1 MRKKRTT
8 ETLIEE
14 IKEKFG
20 DKYCYDEVDYQ
31 GMKTSVILL
40 CVEHNYKFEQQPV
53 HILRGNR
60 GCKYCS
66 GRGLSTEDFINNS
79 KKIFKN
85 NEFDYSKTF
94 YKNNQTKAIFICN
107 VHKTEWEQLPQN
119 HLRGN
124 NPCQDCNGQKPI
136 DREMFI
142 KRSKEKFGENRFDY
156 SKVAQIKGIHTKVI
170 LVCVKHDQDFIQ
182 EAWSNLK
189 GMVGCPEC
197 NFNTKLTPEK
207 IKEKALLKHD
217 GKMFDYSKVDW
228 SKSIIEKQLIGCHI
242 AEHGFYEQTL
252 DGHLMGKMPCKICDK
267 QNRLTTLDEFIER
280 VKNIHG
286 ADKYDFDKT
295 VLINGIQGD
304 AVLKCVK
311 HDEYFSYDMFRILQG
326 LEGCSKCR
334 TSGTSKKEKALADF
348 VEHELGFSIERNYR
362 KIDGLSPK
370 EVDIFIPSR
379 NIAIEFNGLYWHSE
393 LYLDKN
399 YHYDKWKKCA
409 DAGVRLLTVW
419 EDEWENKQDIVK
431 SHIKHVL
438 GLNNDEK
445 IYARNTVVKPINK
458 GMAQLFLNDHH
469 IQGFVGASIHMG
481 VFEKNSESLVA
492 VGSFL
497 KSGDNYQ
504 LVRFATS
511 QTVVGG
517 FSKLINYFEKNYEYE
532 QLITFADLGF
542 SDGALYEKNGFVLDR
557 VMAPDYSYVV
567 QNTVQRFH
575 KFGFR
580 RDRFEK
586 DPLLIFDE
594 SLSERHLAEL
604 NGLERIYDCGK
615 LRYVKEHL
623 RKVR

>member
-1 MRKKRTT
+1 MRKRRTT

-20 DKYCYDEVDYQ
+20 DKYRYDEVDYQ
-31 GMKTSVILL
+31 GMKAPVILL
-40 CVEHNYKFEQQPV
+40 CVEHDHKFEQQPV

-119 HLRGN
+119 HLRGF

-207 IKEKALLKHD
+207 IKEKALLKHR
-217 GKMFDYSKVDW
+217 GKIFDYSKVDW
-228 SKSIIEKQLIGCHI
+228 SKSIREKQLIGCHI
-242 AEHGFYEQTL
+242 PEHGFYEQTF
-252 DGHLMGKMPCKICDK
+252 DGHLTGKTPCKICDK

-286 ADKYDFDKT
+286 TDKYDFDKT
-295 VLINGIQGD
+295 VLTNGVQGD
-304 AVLKCVK
+304 AVLKCVN

-334 TSGTSKKEKALADF
+334 TSGTSKKEKELADF

-399 YHYDKWKKCA
+399 YHYDKWEKCA
-409 DAGVRLLTVW
+409 DTGVRLLTVW

-431 SHIKHVL
+431 SHIRHVL

-445 IYARNTVVKPINK
+445 IYARNTVVKPVNK
-458 GMAQLFLNDHH
+458 GMAQLFLNDCH
-469 IQGFVGASIHMG
+469 IQGFVGASVHIG
-481 VFEKNSESLVA
+481 LFDKNDDELVA

-497 KSGDNYQ
+497 KSGDNYN

-511 QTVVGG
+511 CSVVGG

-532 QLITFADLGF
+532 MLVTFADLGF
-542 SDGALYEKNGFVLDR
+542 SDGALYEKNGFVLDK
-557 VMAPDYSYVV
+557 VMAPDYSYIMR
-567 QNTVQRFH
+567 NMVQRFH

-580 RDRFEK
+580 KERFKK
-586 DPLLIFDE
+586 DPLLLFDE
-594 SLSERHLAEL
+594 SLSERQLAEL

-623 RKVR
+623 RKVE

>member
-8 ETLIEE
+8 ETLIED

-31 GMKTSVILL
+31 GMKTPVILL
-40 CVEHNYKFEQQPV
+40 CVEHNHKFEQQPV

-79 KKIFKN
+79 KQVFKN
-85 NEFDYSKTF
+85 NEFDYSKTI
-94 YKNNQTKAIFICN
+94 YTNNHTKVVFICN

-119 HLRGN
+119 HLKGN

-156 SKVAQIKGIHTKVI
+156 SKVGTIKGVHTKVSLI
-170 LVCVKHDQDFIQ
+170 CVKHNQEFVQ
-182 EAWSNLK
+182 EAWSNLQ

-228 SKSIIEKQLIGCHI
+228 SKSIIKKQLIGCHI

-252 DGHLMGKMPCKICDK
+252 DGHLMGKMPCIICDK

-286 ADKYDFDKT
+286 ADKYGFDRT
-295 VLINGIQGD
+295 VLVNGIQGD
-304 AVLKCVK
+304 AVLKCNK
-311 HDEYFSYDMFRILQG
+311 HNEYFSYDMFRILQG
-326 LEGCSKCR
+326 LEGCLKCR
-334 TSGTSKKEKALADF
+334 SNGASKKEKELADF

-399 YHYDKWKKCA
+399 YHYDKWEKCA

-445 IYARNTVVKPINK
+445 IYARNTVVKPINR
-458 GMAQLFLNDHH
+458 GMAQLFLNDYH

-497 KSGDNYQ
+497 KSGDNYN

-511 QTVVGG
+511 ETVVGG
-517 FSKLINYFEKNYEYE
+517 FSKFINYFEKNYEYE
-532 QLITFADLGF
+532 QLITFADLSF
-542 SDGALYEKNGFVLDR
+542 SDGALYEKNGFVLDK
-557 VMAPDYSYVV
+557 VMAPDYSYIMR
-567 QNTVQRFH
+567 NMVQRFH

-580 RDRFEK
+580 RERFEK
-586 DPLLIFDE
+586 DPLLLFDE
-594 SLSERHLAEL
+594 SLSERQLAEV

-615 LRYVKEHL
+615 LRYVKEHSF
-623 RKVR
+623 

>member
-1 MRKKRTT
+1 MRKRRTT

-20 DKYCYDEVDYQ
+20 DKYRYDEVDYQ
-31 GMKTSVILL
+31 GMKTPVILL
-40 CVEHNYKFEQQPV
+40 CVEHDHKFEQQPV

-119 HLRGN
+119 HLKGN
-124 NPCQDCNGQKPI
+124 NPCQDCNGQARITLLKI
-136 DREMFI
+136 VEQ
-142 KRSKEKFGENRFDY
+142 SELVHGEGRFDY
-156 SKVAQIKGIHTKVI
+156 SLTKEQDIKNKHSKITI
-170 LVCVKHDQDFIQ
+170 RCVKHNEIFVQEINTHLRPSNACPQCNRISPRTGKKLEEMISKAEHQKYDFSFTDFGLQYPHKASI
-182 EAWSNLK
+182 ECKKHNLLFK
-189 GMVGCPEC
+189 QTINGLLSGREGCP
-197 NFNTKLTPEK
+197 L
-207 IKEKALLKHD
+207 
-217 GKMFDYSKVDW
+217 
-228 SKSIIEKQLIGCHI
+228 CH
-242 AEHGFYEQTL
+242 
-252 DGHLMGKMPCKICDK
+252 K

-286 ADKYDFDKT
+286 TDKYDFDKT
-295 VLINGIQGD
+295 ALLNGIQGD

-399 YHYDKWKKCA
+399 YHYDKWEKCA

-419 EDEWENKQDIVK
+419 EDEWENKQDIIK

-445 IYARNTVVKPINK
+445 IYARNTVVKPINR

-469 IQGFVGASIHMG
+469 IQGFVGASVHMG

-497 KSGDNYQ
+497 KSGDNYN

-511 QTVVGG
+511 KTVVGG

-532 QLITFADLGF
+532 MLVTFADLGF
-542 SDGALYEKNGFVLDR
+542 SDGALYEKNGFVLDK
-557 VMAPDYSYVV
+557 VMAPDYSYILRN
-567 QNTVQRFH
+567 QVQRFH

-580 RDRFEK
+580 KERFEN
-586 DPLLIFDE
+586 DPLLMFDE
-594 SLSERHLAEL
+594 ALTERQLAEV

-615 LRYVKEHL
+615 LRYVKEHS
-623 RKVR
+623 

>member
-1 MRKKRTT
+1 MRKRRTT
-8 ETLIEE
+8 ETLIED

-31 GMKTSVILL
+31 GMRTPVILL
-40 CVEHNYKFEQQPV
+40 CIEHDHKFEQQPV

-94 YKNNQTKAIFICN
+94 YKNNQTKAVFICN

-119 HLRGN
+119 HLRGF

-136 DREMFI
+136 DRETFI
-142 KRSKEKFGENRFDY
+142 ERSKEKFGENRFDY

-170 LVCVKHDQDFIQ
+170 LVCVKHKKEFIQ

-189 GMVGCPEC
+189 GLIGCPEC

-207 IKEKALLKHD
+207 IKEKALLKHH
-217 GKMFDYSKVDW
+217 GKIFDYSKVDW
-228 SKSIIEKQLIGCHI
+228 SKSIREKQLIGCHI
-242 AEHGFYEQTL
+242 PEHGFYEQTF
-252 DGHLMGKMPCKICDK
+252 DGHLTGKTPCKICDK

-286 ADKYDFDKT
+286 EDKYDFDKT
-295 VLINGIQGD
+295 VLTNGVQGD
-304 AVLKCVK
+304 AVLKCVN

-399 YHYDKWKKCA
+399 YHYDKWEKCA

-419 EDEWENKQDIVK
+419 EDEWENKQDIIK
-431 SHIKHVL
+431 SHIRHVL

-445 IYARNTVVKPINK
+445 VYARNTVVKPVNK
-458 GMAQLFLNDHH
+458 GMAQLFLNDCH
-469 IQGFVGASIHMG
+469 IQGFVGASVHIG
-481 VFEKNSESLVA
+481 LFDKNDDELVA

-497 KSGDNYQ
+497 KSGDNYN

-511 QTVVGG
+511 ETVVGG

-532 QLITFADLGF
+532 MLVTFADLGF
-542 SDGALYEKNGFVLDR
+542 SDGALYEKNGFVLDK
-557 VMAPDYSYVV
+557 VMAPDYSYIMR
-567 QNTVQRFH
+567 NMVQRFH

-580 RDRFEK
+580 RERFEK
-586 DPLLIFDE
+586 DPLLLFDE
-594 SLSERHLAEL
+594 SLSERQLAEV

-615 LRYVKEHL
+615 LRFVKEHS
-623 RKVR
+623 

>member
-1 MRKKRTT
+1 MRKRRTT
-8 ETLIEE
+8 ETFIEDLRMV
-14 IKEKFG
+14 FG
-20 DKYCYDEVDYQ
+20 DKILYDKIVFKN
-31 GMKTSVILL
+31 MATPIILT
-40 CVEHNYKFEQQPV
+40 CVKHDFEYTQTP
-53 HILRGNR
+53 HHALEGKRS
-60 GCKYCS
+60 CKYCT
-66 GRGLSTEDFINNS
+66 GRGWNTKDFINKS
-79 KKIFKN
+79 QEVFGKDK
-85 NEFDYSKTF
+85 FDYSKTL
-94 YKNNQTKAIFICN
+94 YKGQASKIIVICN
-107 VHKTEWEQLPQN
+107 KHNSEWMQN
-119 HLRGN
+119 AQAHLKGN
-124 NPCQDCNGQKPI
+124 NPCQECNGQVRI
-136 DREMFI
+136 TL
-142 KRSKEKFGENRFDY
+142 SKIIEKSDLVHGTGKFDY
-156 SKVAQIKGIHTKVI
+156 SLNLDKDIKNMHSSIKIKCLQHDEIFVQEINSHLRASNACPQCNRYSPRVGKKLEGMLSNINYQKYDFSFTDFGLQYPHKASI
-170 LVCVKHDQDFIQ
+170 KCKKH
-182 EAWSNLK
+182 NLLFK
-189 GMVGCPEC
+189 QTINGLLSGREGCP
-197 NFNTKLTPEK
+197 L
-207 IKEKALLKHD
+207 
-217 GKMFDYSKVDW
+217 
-228 SKSIIEKQLIGCHI
+228 
-242 AEHGFYEQTL
+242 
-252 DGHLMGKMPCKICDK
+252 CDK

-286 ADKYDFDKT
+286 EDKYDFDRTALK
-295 VLINGIQGD
+295 NGIQGD

-326 LEGCSKCR
+326 LEGCVKCR
-334 TSGTSKKEKALADF
+334 ISGTSKKEKELADF

-399 YHYDKWKKCA
+399 YHYDKWRKCA

-445 IYARNTVVKPINK
+445 IYARNAVVKPVNK

-469 IQGFVGASIHMG
+469 IQGFVGASVHIG
-481 VFEKNSESLVA
+481 VFEKNDDELVA

-497 KSGDNYQ
+497 KSGDNYN

-511 QTVVGG
+511 KTVVGG

-532 QLITFADLGF
+532 MLVTFADLGF
-542 SDGALYEKNGFVLDR
+542 SDGALYEKNGFVLDK
-557 VMAPDYSYVV
+557 VMAPDYSYILRN
-567 QNTVQRFH
+567 QVQRFH

-580 RDRFEK
+580 RERFEK
-586 DPLLIFDE
+586 DPLLMFDE
-594 SLSERHLAEL
+594 ALTERQLAEV

-623 RKVR
+623 RKVK